1 MSSLQ
6 QSTRESVMPDIA
18 AAQAAIDRA
27 MPLAQGGPPELMAA
41 LQEAQAA
48 LAAPE
53 AGPVGGE
60 PPMGSQMGPQMNAI
74 LRGR

>member
-1 MSSLQ
+1 
-6 QSTRESVMPDIA
+6 MPDIA
-18 AAQAAIDRA
+18 AAAAAIDRA

-53 AGPVGGE
+53 AGAPVGA
-60 PPMGSQMGPQMNAI
+60 PVTAPAVGPQMNA
-74 LRGR
+74 LMRGG

>member
-1 MSSLQ
+1 
-6 QSTRESVMPDIA
+6 MPDIA
-18 AAQAAIDRA
+18 AAQTALDRA

-48 LAAPE
+48 LAAPGPGQV
-53 AGPVGGE
+53 AGP
-60 PPMGSQMGPQMNAI
+60 PPGPPMGPQMNTL

>member
-1 MSSLQ
+1 
-6 QSTRESVMPDIA
+6 MPDLA
-18 AAQAAIDRA
+18 AASAAIDRA

-53 AGPVGGE
+53 AGAAPGPPPAPVI
-60 PPMGSQMGPQMNAI
+60 GPQMNA
-74 LRGR
+74 LMRGR

>member
-1 MSSLQ
+1 
-6 QSTRESVMPDIA
+6 MPDIA

-53 AGPVGGE
+53 AGS
-60 PPMGSQMGPQMNAI
+60 PPAPAGPPIGPQMNA
-74 LRGR
+74 LMRGG

>member
-1 MSSLQ
+1 
-6 QSTRESVMPDIA
+6 MPDVA
-18 AAQAAIDRA
+18 AAAAAIDRA

-53 AGPVGGE
+53 AGVPAGPPPGPPV
-60 PPMGSQMGPQMNAI
+60 GPQMNA
-74 LRGR
+74 LMRGA

>member
-1 MSSLQ
+1 
-6 QSTRESVMPDIA
+6 MPDIA
-18 AAQAAIDRA
+18 AASAAIDRA

-53 AGPVGGE
+53 AGAPAGPVTA
-60 PPMGSQMGPQMNAI
+60 PPIGPQMNA
-74 LRGR
+74 LMRGG